1 MRRYN
6 SFETFA
12 FELHDNALNPYYWRG
27 KLNGCNSIIEEQR
40 EECSKQL
47 EELEQLEL
55 PLWEDE
61 DIESEDYI
69 ETIKKNGKIKME
81 EE

>member
-1 MRRYN
+1 MIDKKN
-6 SFETFA
+6 MWEDA
-12 FELHDNALNPYYWRG
+12 
-27 KLNGCNSIIEEQR
+27 IQ
-40 EECSKQL
+40 QL
-47 EELEQLEL
+47 EPLNATL